1 MSILLNMEIPVLV
14 SACLDK
20 KNIKYLV
27 ANHVPMEKTFGPII
41 DELYEFQTHVVC
53 TIIFL
58 SKTR

>member
-1 MSILLNMEIPVLV
+1 MEIPVLV
-14 SACLDK
+14 SACQDK

-41 DELYEFQTHVVC
+41 EELCEFQTPVVC

>member
-1 MSILLNMEIPVLV
+1 MEIPILV

-20 KNIKYLV
+20 KNKYLV
-27 ANHVPMEKTFGPII
+27 ANHAPMEKTFGPII

-58 SKTR
+58 SETR